1 MRSRSLQY
9 LGALICLLYLGQAT
23 IVPAV
28 HLFRHST
35 EASSST
41 SCEKSRGQ
49 KLGEPVFDTICKGSC
64 SDPEHNHH
72 QHRHPHDSDTC
83 RLCSSKQASG
93 LYGSTSL
100 SPVFDQPN
108 PIVGGIAEDSLQAIL
123 TDNSS
128 PRAPP
133 FLLL

>member
-9 LGALICLLYLGQAT
+9 LGTLICLLYLSQAT
-23 IVPAV
+23 IVPAF
-28 HLFRHST
+28 HLFWHST

-41 SCEKSRGQ
+41 SCEKWRGQ
-49 KLGEPVFDTICKGSC
+49 KQGEPVFDTICAGSC
-64 SDPEHNHH
+64 SDPEHHHH
-72 QHRHPHDSDTC
+72 QHKHPHDSGTC

-93 LYGSTSL
+93 LYESKSL
-100 SPVFDQPN
+100 CPVFGEDN
-108 PIVGGIAEDSLQAIL
+108 PIVGGIAEVSLQAIL

>member
-1 MRSRSLQY
+1 MRSRPLQY

-23 IVPAV
+23 IVPTF
-28 HLFRHST
+28 HLFGHST

-41 SCEKSRGQ
+41 SCEKCRGQ
-49 KLGEPVFDTICKGSC
+49 KHDEPVFDTICTGSC
-64 SDPEHNHH
+64 SDPEHHH
-72 QHRHPHDSDTC
+72 HHKHPHDSDTC
-83 RLCSSKQASG
+83 RLCSTKQASG
-93 LYGSTSL
+93 LYKSTSL
-100 SPVFDQPN
+100 CPVFDEAN
-108 PIVGGIAEDSLQAIL
+108 AIISGIAEVSPQAIL

>member
-9 LGALICLLYLGQAT
+9 LGALICLLYLGQDT
-23 IVPAV
+23 IVPTV
-28 HLFRHST
+28 HLFRPST

-41 SCEKSRGQ
+41 SCEKGKGQ
-49 KLGEPVFDTICKGSC
+49 EQGEPGFDTICTG
-64 SDPEHNHH
+64 
-72 QHRHPHDSDTC
+72 
-83 RLCSSKQASG
+83 G
-93 LYGSTSL
+93 LYK
-100 SPVFDQPN
+100 SPVFDEAN
-108 PIVGGIAEDSLQAIL
+108 IVGGIVEVSPQAIL